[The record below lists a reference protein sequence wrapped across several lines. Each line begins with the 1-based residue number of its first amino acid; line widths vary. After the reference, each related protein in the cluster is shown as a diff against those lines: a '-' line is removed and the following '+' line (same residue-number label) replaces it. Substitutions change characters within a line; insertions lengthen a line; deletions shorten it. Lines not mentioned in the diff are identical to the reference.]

1 MQHTN
6 GKIYGLTSL
15 GGVYDGGVLYTL
27 NVGVKPFVSLVFNAG
42 KVGRPSE
49 FSVRDLKEPQLFP
62 STELPRPFNVV
73 SSTYLVAKTPTGATT
88 EPVTVTTTKRMLK
101 SNKEFRVRH

>member
-27 NVGVKPFVSLVFNAG
+27 NVSVKPFVSLVFNAG
-42 KVGRPSE
+42 EVGRSIGILGQG
-49 FSVRDLKEPQLFP
+49 FK
-62 STELPRPFNVV
+62 
-73 SSTYLVAKTPTGATT
+73 G
-88 EPVTVTTTKRMLK
+88 TTTVSFNGTPATLQCSVQHLSSRED
-101 SNKEFRVRH
+101 SNRGDHRTCNRNDNQAHAEEQQGIPG